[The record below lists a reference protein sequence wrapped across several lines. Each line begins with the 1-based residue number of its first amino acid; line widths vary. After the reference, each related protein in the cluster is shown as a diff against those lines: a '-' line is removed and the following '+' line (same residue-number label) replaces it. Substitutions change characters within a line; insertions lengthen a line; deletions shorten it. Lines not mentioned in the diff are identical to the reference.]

1 VQRVQDDGNEEENK
15 KEYGIPDPKTYD
27 LIKQKGHETGKKTT
41 FPHNFYSVQVNNEDG
56 NEDTEFWN
64 KPPTVFRQ
72 ASDNMSRLIFN
83 ANSRATWIYDLKMLQ
98 GDLYVYEMKDRLQG
112 LAFGLQKKAFV
123 FDLDFIDHNF
133 VSILTKDKESK
144 WKHFNEIT
152 VIPKEDEEETLLK
165 KLPKVVKSP
174 DASFPFLFAVEH
186 DKILLVN
193 TKTGKEYLLVKQ
205 RVLCNKDCLEDLFIT
220 FERSAEKVTEI
231 KKISL
236 HYFEKYYDYRKKPRR
251 CTYNVFE
258 LTDDF
263 IHMITTCGEILPSEK
278 TKLVN
283 TISGYKEEGKKAKEA

>member
-1 VQRVQDDGNEEENK
+1 MK
-15 KEYGIPDPKTYD
+15 KLPGSAD
-27 LIKQKGHETGKKTT
+27 GKKTT
-41 FPHNFYSVQVNNEDG
+41 FPHNFYSIIVLNEDG
-56 NEDTEFWN
+56 KDDTEFWN

-72 ASDNMSRLIFN
+72 ASDNMSRLIFH

-98 GDLYVYEMKDRLQG
+98 GDLFVYEMKDREQG
-112 LAFGLQKKAFV
+112 LAFGLQKKPFV
-123 FDLDFIDHNF
+123 FDIDFIDHNF
-133 VSILTKDKESK
+133 VSVLTKDKESK

-152 VIPKEDEEETLLK
+152 TIHKDHEEETLLK

-186 DKILLVN
+186 DKISMVN

-205 RVLCNKDCLEDLFIT
+205 RVLCNRDCLEDLFIT
-220 FERSAEKVTEI
+220 FDRSADSVTSI

-278 TKLVN
+278 TQLVN
-283 TISGYKEEGKKAKEA
+283 TISTYKKDGEIAK